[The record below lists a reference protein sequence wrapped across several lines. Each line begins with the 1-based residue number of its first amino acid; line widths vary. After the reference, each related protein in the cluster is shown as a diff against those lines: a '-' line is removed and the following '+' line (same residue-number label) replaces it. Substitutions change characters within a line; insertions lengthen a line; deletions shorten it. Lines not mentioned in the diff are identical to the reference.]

1 MTRRLPLFPL
11 GSVLYPGLLMPLHIF
26 EERYRELV
34 SDLLALPE
42 DAREFGIVAIREGRE
57 TGVDG
62 ITALYDV
69 GCTARLRQVEA
80 YDDGRYDIVTTGTT
94 RFRLHGLDE
103 SRSYFQADVELLDE
117 TPGDEEA
124 TVVAAGVRRLFGRYR
139 AVLTGDG
146 DESQEL
152 PSDPGVLS
160 YLVAAAMI
168 LDLSEKQALLAA
180 PDVAARLHAEL
191 DLLRREVRL
200 LRELHML
207 PAVELTR
214 SPLTPN

>member
-103 SRSYFQADVELLDE
+103 SRSYFPADVELLDE
-117 TPGDEEA
+117 SPGDEEA

-214 SPLTPN
+214 SPIAPN

>member
-1 MTRRLPLFPL
+1 VTRRLPLFPL

-26 EERYRELV
+26 EDRYRELV
-34 SDLLALPE
+34 ADLLALPE

-62 ITALYDV
+62 ITALYEV

-80 YDDGRYDIVTTGTT
+80 YDDGRFDIVTTGAT
-94 RFRLHGLDE
+94 RFRLHGLDD
-103 SRSYFQADVELLDE
+103 SRAYFQGDVELLDE
-117 TPGDEEA
+117 PPGDEEA
-124 TVVAAGVRRLFGRYR
+124 TIVADGVRRLFGRYR

-168 LDLSEKQALLAA
+168 LDLADKQALLAA
-180 PDVAARLHAEL
+180 TDVSSRLHAEL
-191 DLLRREVRL
+191 DLLRRETRI
-200 LRELHML
+200 LRDLQML

-214 SPLTPN
+214 SPISPN

>member
-1 MTRRLPLFPL
+1 VTRRLPLFPL
-11 GSVLYPGLLMPLHIF
+11 GSVLFPGLLMPLHIF
-26 EERYRELV
+26 EDRYRELV

-42 DAREFGIVAIREGRE
+42 EAREFGIVAIREGRE

-62 ITALYDV
+62 ITALYEV

-80 YDDGRYDIVTTGTT
+80 YDDGRYDIVTTGAT
-94 RFRLHGLDE
+94 RFRLHGLDD
-103 SRSYFQADVELLDE
+103 SRAYFQGDVELLDE
-117 TPGDEEA
+117 PPGDEEA
-124 TVVAAGVRRLFGRYR
+124 TVVADGVRRLFGRYR

-168 LDLSEKQALLAA
+168 LDLADKQALLAA
-180 PDVAARLHAEL
+180 PDVSSRLHAEL
-191 DLLRREVRL
+191 DLLRRETRI
-200 LRELHML
+200 LRDLQML

-214 SPLTPN
+214 SPISPN

>member
-57 TGVDG
+57 TGIDG

-200 LRELHML
+200 LRELRML

-214 SPLTPN
+214 SPIAPN

>member
-1 MTRRLPLFPL
+1 VTRRLPLFPL

-26 EERYRELV
+26 EDRYRELV

-62 ITALYDV
+62 ITALYEV

-80 YDDGRYDIVTTGTT
+80 YDDGRFDIVTTGAT
-94 RFRLHGLDE
+94 RFRLHGLDD
-103 SRSYFQADVELLDE
+103 SRSYFQGDVELLDE
-117 TPGDEEA
+117 PPGDEEA
-124 TVVAAGVRRLFGRYR
+124 TVVADGVRRLFGRYR

-168 LDLSEKQALLAA
+168 LDLADKQALLAA
-180 PDVAARLHAEL
+180 TDVSSRLRAEL
-191 DLLRREVRL
+191 DLLRRETRI
-200 LRELHML
+200 LRDLQML

-214 SPLTPN
+214 SPISPN

>member
-1 MTRRLPLFPL
+1 VTRRLPLFPL
-11 GSVLYPGLLMPLHIF
+11 GSVLFPGLLMPLHIF
-26 EERYRELV
+26 EDRYRELV

-42 DAREFGIVAIREGRE
+42 EAREFGIVAIREGRE

-62 ITALYDV
+62 ITALYEV

-80 YDDGRYDIVTTGTT
+80 YDDGRFDIVTTGAT
-94 RFRLHGLDE
+94 RFRLHGLDN
-103 SRSYFQADVELLDE
+103 SRAYFQGDVELLDE
-117 TPGDEEA
+117 PPGDEEA
-124 TVVAAGVRRLFGRYR
+124 TVVADGVRRLFGRYR

-168 LDLSEKQALLAA
+168 LDLADKQALLAA
-180 PDVAARLHAEL
+180 PDVSSRLHAEL
-191 DLLRREVRL
+191 DLLRRETRI
-200 LRELHML
+200 LRDLQML

-214 SPLTPN
+214 SPISPN